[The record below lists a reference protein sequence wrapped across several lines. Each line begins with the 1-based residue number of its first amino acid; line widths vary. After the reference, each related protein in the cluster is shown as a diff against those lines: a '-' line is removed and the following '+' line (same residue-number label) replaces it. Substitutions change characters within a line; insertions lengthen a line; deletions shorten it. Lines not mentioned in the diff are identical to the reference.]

1 VRKHSPNDSPEHSGW
16 RSEMLELSSWVSV
29 VGQVKEF
36 MESNVMSEER
46 SGELELLASDNDN
59 LLTSKKLM
67 SDL

>member
-1 VRKHSPNDSPEHSGW
+1 
-16 RSEMLELSSWVSV
+16 MLELSSWVSV